1 MELLQLKYFKTVA
14 EIGKISEAAQTLF
27 ISAPALSTSISR
39 LETELGVKLF
49 DRTSNRI
56 TLNRQGKILLRY
68 TDQIFSQ
75 LDSAKTE
82 IAQSLQQQKQHVS
95 ILTVSSV
102 QWVDMITTFTQEYP
116 GFTLQ
121 CTSIRQQ
128 DLSIGGLSPQHSFL
142 LCAQESIP
150 ETYLDRLE
158 GEFLF
163 EEQPMLMVPANH
175 PFAQLESVHLS
186 QLADE
191 RVYLPMQDYPLHT
204 HLRNLYAEEG
214 IPYPEDNAYSHLM
227 LQHMVAS
234 GMGLA
239 FSSAR
244 SAQYPNMVLRYIPI
258 ANSTSWECKIFW
270 RKDHSFT
277 EDELLFKDFL
287 LQYYHRT

>member
-39 LETELGVKLF
+39 LENELGVKLF
-49 DRTSNRI
+49 DRTNNRI
-56 TLNRQGKILLRY
+56 ILNRQGKILLRY
-68 TDQIFSQ
+68 ADQIFSE
-75 LDSAKTE
+75 LDCAKTE

-95 ILTVSSV
+95 ILTVSSI

-128 DLSIGGLSPQHSFL
+128 DLYAGGFSPQYSFL
-142 LCAQESIP
+142 LCAQETVP
-150 ETYLDRLE
+150 ESYMDRLE

-163 EEQPMLMVPANH
+163 EEYPVLMVPADH
-175 PFAQLESVHLS
+175 PFAKLDSVGLS
-186 QLADE
+186 ELANE
-191 RVYLPMQDYPLHT
+191 TVYLPMQNYPLHS
-204 HLRNLYAEEG
+204 HLRSLYAEEG

-244 SAQYPNMVLRYIPI
+244 SAQFPNISLRYIPI
-258 ANSTSWECKIFW
+258 KNSTPWDCKLFW
-270 RKDHSFT
+270 RKDHFFT
-277 EDELLFKDFL
+277 EDEILFKDFL
-287 LQYYHRT
+287 LEYYHRA